1 MDKMF
6 EVFGRFDNQDVYKID
21 LSNGGLSASVLTWG
35 ATLQDLSLDGHA
47 SPLVLGFHNLD
58 DYIEHSP
65 YFGATVGRFA
75 NRLDQGRFNIDGQAY
90 QVDQNETSGNHL
102 HGGISGI
109 SHRIWRVV
117 DHGQSFVVLS
127 ILDQDGQSGYPGNCE
142 ITCRYELKDNG
153 ILEITFS
160 STTDKPTLSNIAHHS
175 YFNLDGSDNIYD
187 HQLQINATEY
197 LPVTDDLIP
206 TGEIKPVADTDF
218 DFRTSRPIRTEAGF
232 IEYDHNFCFHSKTG
246 AQARDEHQHI
256 VSLTSAVSGV
266 SLDVYSAEPG
276 VQFYTGFGVQSNA
289 DGLSGKPYQAGS
301 GLCLETQI
309 WPDAP
314 NHEGFPSAVLNPGE
328 ALVQRTEYRFSKN
341 NGS

>member
-1 MDKMF
+1 MF
-6 EVFGRFDNQDVYKID
+6 DVFGRFDDQDVYKID

-35 ATLQDLSLDGHA
+35 ATLQDLRLDGHA
-47 SPLVLGFHNLD
+47 SPLVLGFNKLD

-75 NRLDQGRFNIDGQAY
+75 NRINQGRFSIDGQSY

-102 HGGISGI
+102 HGGTSGI
-109 SHRIWRVV
+109 SHRIWRFV

-127 ILDQDGQSGYPGNCE
+127 ILDQDGQSAYPGNCE

-153 ILEITFS
+153 VLEITFS
-160 STTDKPTLSNIAHHS
+160 STTDQATLANIAHHS
-175 YFNLDGSDNIYD
+175 YFNLDGSDNIYN
-187 HQLQINATEY
+187 HQLQINATDY
-197 LPVTDDLIP
+197 LPVSDDLIP
-206 TGEIKPVADTDF
+206 TGEVKSVADTVF
-218 DFRTSRPIRTEAGF
+218 DFRALRPIRTEAGF
-232 IEYDHNFCFHSKTG
+232 IEYDHNFCFHHKTG
-246 AQARDEHQHI
+246 AQARDEHRHI

-289 DGLSGKPYQAGS
+289 DGLSGKPYQAGA

-328 ALVQRTEYRFSKN
+328 TLVQRTEYRFSKD